1 MLPKMYIV
9 FMPSTRYSC
18 HILLKLEFSQR
29 IFNKCWNMKF
39 YGCKKVE
46 NKSFGQN
53 IMSICYE
60 ESLGQSYRVVVLKKK
75 KKKPGGGG
83 KR

>member
-1 MLPKMYIV
+1 
-9 FMPSTRYSC
+9 
-18 HILLKLEFSQR
+18 
-29 IFNKCWNMKF
+29 MKF